1 MNAELTAQ
9 DQRRNKTPL
18 DSLFNDENDNDFSQH
33 DRTASNQTDCQSRK
47 HGQKAAQI
55 RHQIENAR
63 NDSKSDTIAQANNLK
78 ENDKHQSY
86 NDSDR
91 HLTSHIVSQ
100 LAVDIRHHLTKRFSE
115 FSRQKLGHIAFQI
128 FPVSQQVKKD
138 KRHDDNSHDNLR
150 SCTD

>member
-9 DQRRNKTPL
+9 DQGRNKTPL
-18 DSLFNDENDNDFSQH
+18 DCLLNDENDNDLSQH
-33 DRTASNQTDCQSRK
+33 HWAAANQTDCQSWK

-63 NDSKSDTIAQANNLK
+63 NDSKSDTIAQTNNLK

-86 NDSDR
+86 NDSNR
-91 HLTSHIVSQ
+91 HLTSHIISQ
-100 LAVDIRHHLTKRFSE
+100 LAVDIRHHLTKRSAE
-115 FSRQKLGHIAFQI
+115 FSWQKLGHIAFQI
-128 FPVSQQVKKD
+128 FPISQQVKKD
-138 KRHDDNSHDNLR
+138 KWHDDNSHNNLR

>member
-33 DRTASNQTDCQSRK
+33 HWTASNQTDCQSRK

-55 RHQIENAR
+55 RYQIENAR
-63 NDSKSDTIAQANNLK
+63 NYPKSDTIAKANNLE

-86 NDSDR
+86 NDSNR
-91 HLTSHIVSQ
+91 HLTTHIVSQ
-100 LAVDIRHHLTKRFSE
+100 LAVDIRHHLTKGSAE

-138 KRHDDNSHDNLR
+138 KWHDDNSHDNLR

>member
-18 DSLFNDENDNDFSQH
+18 DCLLNDENDNDLSQH
-33 DRTASNQTDCQSRK
+33 HWTASNQTDCQCRK

-55 RHQIENAR
+55 RYKIENAR
-63 NDSKSDTIAQANNLK
+63 NDSKSDTIAQANNLE
-78 ENDKHQSY
+78 ENNKHQSY
-86 NDSDR
+86 NDSNC

-128 FPVSQQVKKD
+128 FPVSQQIKKD
-138 KRHDDNSHDNLR
+138 KWHDDNCHNDLR
-150 SCTD
+150 SCTN

>member
-18 DSLFNDENDNDFSQH
+18 DSLLNDENDNDFSQH
-33 DRTASNQTDCQSRK
+33 HWTASNQTDCQSWK
-47 HGQKAAQI
+47 HSQKAAQI
-55 RHQIENAR
+55 RYQIENAG
-63 NDSKSDTIAQANNLK
+63 NYSKSDTIAQANNLE

-86 NDSDR
+86 NDSNR
-91 HLTSHIVSQ
+91 HLTSHIISQ
-100 LAVDIRHHLTKRFSE
+100 LAVDIRHHLTKGFSE
-115 FSRQKLGHIAFQI
+115 FSWQKLGHIAFQI
-128 FPVSQQVKKD
+128 FPISQQIKKD

>member
-18 DSLFNDENDNDFSQH
+18 YCLLNDENDNDLSQH
-33 DRTASNQTDCQSRK
+33 HWTTSNQTNCQSRK

-55 RHQIENAR
+55 RYQIENAR
-63 NDSKSDTIAQANNLK
+63 NYSKSDTIAKANNLE
-78 ENDKHQSY
+78 ENNKHQSY
-86 NDSDR
+86 NDSNR
-91 HLTSHIVSQ
+91 HLTTHIVSQ
-100 LAVDIRHHLTKRFSE
+100 LAVDIRHHLTKGSAE

-138 KRHDDNSHDNLR
+138 KWHDDNSHDNLR

>member
-18 DSLFNDENDNDFSQH
+18 DSLFNDENDNDFSQNH
-33 DRTASNQTDCQSRK
+33 WTASNQTDCQSRK

-55 RHQIENAR
+55 RYQIENAR
-63 NDSKSDTIAQANNLK
+63 NDSKSDTIAQTNNLE
-78 ENDKHQSY
+78 ENNKHQSY
-86 NDSDR
+86 NDSNR
-91 HLTSHIVSQ
+91 PLTSHLVSQ
-100 LAVDIRHHLTKRFSE
+100 LDVDIRHHLTKGFSE

-138 KRHDDNSHDNLR
+138 KRHDDNSHNNLR
-150 SCTD
+150 SCAN